1 MQYRADKMAG
11 GMKSASINRNQ
22 TRLSS
27 VFSALIKAEIKQLLA
42 SLSGDELHIAKLCSS
57 TGARWSGFAC
67 FTTFV
72 CESFYDDRWQY
83 INVTEDLGTCHHNVN
98 HDILTPCTR
107 LSK

>member
-11 GMKSASINRNQ
+11 GMKPASINRNQ

-57 TGARWSGFAC
+57 TGAR
-67 FTTFV
+67 
-72 CESFYDDRWQY
+72 
-83 INVTEDLGTCHHNVN
+83 
-98 HDILTPCTR
+98 
-107 LSK
+107 